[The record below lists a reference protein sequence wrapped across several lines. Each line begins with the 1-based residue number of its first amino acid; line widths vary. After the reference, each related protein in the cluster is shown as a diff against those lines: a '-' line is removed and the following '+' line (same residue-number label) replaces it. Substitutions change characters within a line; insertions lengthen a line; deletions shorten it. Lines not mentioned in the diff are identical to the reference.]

1 MAWQFALLAAGEI
14 VAEPLELQCCGG
26 PRDTSPLSS
35 FNSVGFAV
43 RCRPGGG
50 LVSVTSDLRVPVA
63 GTLTARPDSGA
74 FESSLR
80 LTDTSASVHRY
91 SVNP

>member
-1 MAWQFALLAAGEI
+1 
-14 VAEPLELQCCGG
+14 
-26 PRDTSPLSS
+26 
-35 FNSVGFAV
+35 
-43 RCRPGGG
+43 
-50 LVSVTSDLRVPVA
+50 VSVTSDLRVPVA